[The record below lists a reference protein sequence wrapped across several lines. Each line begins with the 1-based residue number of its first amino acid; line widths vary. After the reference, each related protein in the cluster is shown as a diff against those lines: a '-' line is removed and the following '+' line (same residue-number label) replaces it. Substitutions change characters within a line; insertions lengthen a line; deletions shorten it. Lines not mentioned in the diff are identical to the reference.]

1 MDPVS
6 YKYLKNIN
14 FKKEYDLKKSKIL
27 EYNEILNNFNYTV
40 INGNNINNIP
50 WYFTILTKTTN
61 EKKRILKF
69 CIKKILLLSIG
80 QIFRKLII
88 IKEQKI
94 FLIKLSAFHY
104 EKSY

>member
-1 MDPVS
+1 
-6 YKYLKNIN
+6 L
-14 FKKEYDLKKSKIL
+14 
-27 EYNEILNNFNYTV
+27 
-40 INGNNINNIP
+40 
-50 WYFTILTKTTN
+50 
-61 EKKRILKF
+61 
-69 CIKKILLLSIG
+69 KKILLLSIG